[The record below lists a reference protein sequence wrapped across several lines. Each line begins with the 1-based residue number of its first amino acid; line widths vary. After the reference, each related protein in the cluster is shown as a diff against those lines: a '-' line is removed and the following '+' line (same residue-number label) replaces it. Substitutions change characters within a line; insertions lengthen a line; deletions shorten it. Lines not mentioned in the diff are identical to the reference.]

1 MRYSPIIHSL
11 LLLLVLCGCQES
23 LFSDLQEKEATAM
36 MAVLMEQGVGCGKTK
51 AKEGWNL
58 TVDKAD
64 LPAAVR
70 ILARV
75 GYPKHEY
82 KNMGEVFGSKGLISS
97 PQEDRIRYI
106 FALSQEIAE
115 TISQIDGVLS
125 SRVHLV
131 LPENDPLSDSLKLS
145 SASVFVKYLPTSS
158 VRQNVTQIKQLVL
171 NGVEGLTME
180 KVSVVTVPGMEV
192 DAMPVPAMRVA
203 GMQLYKNSLVPLAG
217 VAGGGA
223 LVLLAL
229 GYILALVMQKRR
241 NAGLPL
247 PMSMPMLKTGK
258 AKAQSE
264 ALANL

>member
-1 MRYSPIIHSL
+1 MRYSLIAYSLIL
-11 LLLLVLCGCQES
+11 LLALCGCQES
-23 LFSDLQEKEATAM
+23 LFSDLDEKEATAM
-36 MAVLMEQGVGCGKTK
+36 MASLMEQGVGCGKTK
-51 AKEGWNL
+51 SKEGWDL

-64 LPAAVR
+64 LPSAVR
-70 ILARV
+70 ILARE

-131 LPENDPLSDSLKLS
+131 LPENDPLSDSLKPS

-180 KVSVVTVPGMEV
+180 KVSVVTVPGTMVEAV
-192 DAMPVPAMRVA
+192 NVPAMRVA
-203 GMQLYKNSLVPLAG
+203 GMQVYKNSFVPLAG
-217 VAGGGA
+217 IAGVGA
-223 LVLLAL
+223 IFLLAA
-229 GYILALVMQKRR
+229 GYVLALLMQKRR
-241 NAGLPL
+241 MNGMALGKP
-247 PMSMPMLKTGK
+247 GK
-258 AKAQSE
+258 AKQAE
-264 ALANL
+264 ALASL

>member
-1 MRYSPIIHSL
+1 MRKTMMKTAALFL
-11 LLLLVLCGCQES
+11 LALCGCQES
-23 LFSDLQEKEATAM
+23 LYSGLDEKEATTM
-36 MAVLMEQGVGCGKTK
+36 MAFLMEQGVACGKLK
-51 AKEGWNL
+51 AKDGWDL
-58 TVDKAD
+58 TVDKPD
-64 LPAAVR
+64 LPSAVR
-70 ILARV
+70 ILERE

-82 KNMGEVFGSKGLISS
+82 KNMGEIFGSKGLISS

-180 KVSVVTVPGMEV
+180 KVSVVTVPGTMVEAV
-192 DAMPVPAMRVA
+192 SVPAVRMA
-203 GMQLYKNSLVPLAG
+203 GMQLYKNSLLPLSGLAG
-217 VAGGGA
+217 GVGI
-223 LVLLAL
+223 LLLAV
-229 GYILALVMQKRR
+229 GYITALLFQKRR
-241 NAGLPL
+241 AAGLPVINL
-247 PMSMPMLKTGK
+247 GK
-258 AKAQSE
+258 AKTPATE
-264 ALANL
+264 LANL

>member
-1 MRYSPIIHSL
+1 MRKAFRFIAAFGL
-11 LLLLVLCGCQES
+11 LALCGCQES
-23 LFSDLQEKEATAM
+23 LYSGLQEKEATSM
-36 MAVLMEQGVGCGKTK
+36 MAFLMEQGVSCGKVK
-51 AKEGWNL
+51 SKEGWNL
-58 TVDKAD
+58 VVDKPD

-70 ILARV
+70 ILERE
-75 GYPKHEY
+75 GFPRHEY

-145 SASVFVKYLPTSS
+145 SASVFVKYLPSSS

-180 KVSVVTVPGMEV
+180 KVSVVTVPGTMVES
-192 DAMPVPAMRVA
+192 ASVPAVRMA
-203 GMQLYKNSLVPLAG
+203 GMQLYKNSVTPLLLI
-217 VAGGGA
+217 AGGGSLLLIA
-223 LVLLAL
+223 FGYVLSL
-229 GYILALVMQKRR
+229 IMQKRR
-241 NAGLPL
+241 AAGLPAIRL
-247 PMSMPMLKTGK
+247 GK
-258 AKAQSE
+258 QKNAVGE
-264 ALANL
+264 LANL